1 MKINLPFLEIM
12 ATQAC
17 NISCVGC
24 TNYSDLPQKG
34 FLSWSAAKSQ
44 IEPWL
49 ERVDINDF
57 GIIGGEPLLNPT
69 IKEWIYGI
77 RELMPTAQIRFT
89 TNGLLLHKH
98 IDLVDDLMSIG
109 NCVFKISIH
118 TESERTNSIIDYLFK
133 KYDWV
138 PIREFG
144 IDRFKTGNNVR
155 FQINKPSV
163 FLKSFKNNYENMLPY
178 NSDPKDAFDIC
189 VQQTCPLLYEG
200 KIYKCSTS
208 ALLKDTLSK
217 FNNPNLDKWKPF
229 LINGLDSYCSQESLQ
244 SFVNNFGKAN
254 AICTMC
260 PTIKDKDSQ
269 IVHFENVSNRK
280 YKILS

>member
-17 NISCVGC
+17 NLSCVGC

-34 FLSWSAAKSQ
+34 FLSWADAKSQ

-49 ERVDINDF
+49 ARVDINDF

-69 IKEWIYGI
+69 IKEWIYGV
-77 RELMPTAQIRFT
+77 RDLMPTAQIRFT

-98 IDLVDDLMSIG
+98 LDLVDDLMSIG

-133 KYDWV
+133 KYNWTTV
-138 PIREFG
+138 REFG

-155 FQINKPSV
+155 FQINKPNV

-178 NSDPKDAFDIC
+178 SSNPKDAFDIC
-189 VQQTCPLLYEG
+189 CQQTCPLLYEG

-208 ALLKDTLSK
+208 ALLKDTLSR
-217 FNNPNLDKWKPF
+217 FNNPNLDHWQPF
-229 LINGLDSYCSQESLQ
+229 LVEGLDPQCSRESLQ
-244 SFVNNFGKAN
+244 NFVNNFGQAN
-254 AICTMC
+254 KICAMC
-260 PTIKDKDSQ
+260 PTIKDTDSQ
-269 IVHFENVSNRK
+269 IVHFENVSIKK
-280 YKILS
+280 YKIVL

>member
-1 MKINLPFLEIM
+1 MKLDLPFVEIM

-17 NISCVGC
+17 NLSCLGC
-24 TNYSDLPQKG
+24 TNYSDLTQKG
-34 FLSWSAAKSQ
+34 FLTWPDAKNQ

-49 ERVDINDF
+49 ERVNINDF

-69 IKEWIYGI
+69 IKDWIYGV

-98 IDLVDDLMSIG
+98 LDIVDDLMSIG

-118 TESERTNSIIDYLFK
+118 TESKRTESIVDYLFK
-133 KYDWV
+133 KYEWSNV
-138 PIREFG
+138 NEFG

-155 FQINKPSV
+155 FQINKPTV

-178 NSDPKDAFDIC
+178 SSNPTDAFDIC
-189 VQQTCPLLYEG
+189 CQKTCPLLYNG

-208 ALLKDTLSK
+208 ALLKDTLSRV
-217 FNNPNLDKWKPF
+217 NNPNSEQWEPF
-229 LINGLDSYCSQESLQ
+229 LVEGLDPDCSQQSLQ
-244 SFVNNFGKAN
+244 NFVNNFGRAN
-254 AICTMC
+254 KICSMC
-260 PTIKDKDSQ
+260 PTTNDKNSQ
-269 IVHFENVSNRK
+269 IVHFENVSNKK
-280 YKILS
+280 YKIIL